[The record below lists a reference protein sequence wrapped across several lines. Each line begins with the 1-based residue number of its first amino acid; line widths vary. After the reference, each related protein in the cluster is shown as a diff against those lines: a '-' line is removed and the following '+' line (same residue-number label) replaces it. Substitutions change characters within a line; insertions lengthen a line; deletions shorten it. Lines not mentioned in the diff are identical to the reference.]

1 MNAYASGDKHNNL
14 REIGKLPSINGVLLW
29 NGCMTINYFAG
40 TEFYQDL
47 RPMIQKNQD
56 TEKVD

>member
-29 NGCMTINYFAG
+29 NGCMTIIYFVD
-40 TEFYQDL
+40 TEYYQDL
-47 RPMIQKNQD
+47 KTMVKGNRG